1 MPRNAVI
8 FVFGFIENLLRFLG
22 MCNDNVWF
30 ISKNLKWIIYFFSF
44 YPYALFECLK
54 KEESRVKGGRIIQL
68 PYLEFF
74 KEGGEGLGGVSTTS
88 NPSFLIPLNW
98 RDLKGE

>member
-1 MPRNAVI
+1 MPRNAFI

-54 KEESRVKGGRIIQL
+54 KEGSRVKGGRIIQL

-74 KEGGEGLGGVSTTS
+74 KEGGGGV
-88 NPSFLIPLNW
+88 W
-98 RDLKGE
+98 RGFKYL